1 MGKPYKVTIDDNL
14 PLFREST
21 PIGMQATE
29 DGSWWPA
36 LLEKAYAK
44 MHQNYARI
52 EGGLAFESLRVL
64 SGMPVIAHLPMY
76 FKSQYTPEKVS
87 QILEEAQ
94 KKNYQVSA
102 GLFKDYEGLTA
113 GHGYTVVGVDKVKSD
128 DKEVTLVKIKN
139 PWAKERYAGAWSD
152 EDPKWT
158 NDLKGKVKFDDAKKM
173 RIFWMPIELFI
184 ENFGQFAV
192 VLSEDS
198 W

>member
-1 MGKPYKVTIDDNL
+1 VTIDDNL
-14 PLFREST
+14 PLFREGT

-29 DGSWWPA
+29 DGSWWAA

-64 SGMPVIAHLPMY
+64 SGMPVMAHLPMY
-76 FKSQYTPEKVS
+76 FKSQYTPEKVTA
-87 QILEEAQ
+87 ILDEAQ
-94 KKNYQVSA
+94 KKGYLVSA

-113 GHGYTVVGVDKVKSD
+113 GHGYTVLGVDKVKAD
-128 DKEVTLVKIKN
+128 GQDVALVRIRN

-158 NDLKGKVKFDDAKKM
+158 QELKGKVKFDENKKQ
-173 RIFWMPIELFI
+173 RVFWMPI
-184 ENFGQFAV
+184 
-192 VLSEDS
+192 
-198 W
+198 